1 MIFCLSSS
9 CWRKSISFCN
19 VNWNF
24 FKRCHLA
31 GSLLV
36 ADRGNKQLHRFLQG
50 VAFLHPLHEELVYPV
65 YLADSLV
72 KRRIRAVLVGS
83 DGYQVCVVVVE

>member
-1 MIFCLSSS
+1 M
-9 CWRKSISFCN
+9 
-19 VNWNF
+19 NWNF

-31 GSLLV
+31 GSLLI

-65 YLADSLV
+65 YLADYLV
-72 KRRIRAVLVGS
+72 NRRLYEYPWYPELGANFTVG
-83 DGYQVCVVVVE
+83 VKANF